1 MLFIIPLYFNI
12 HMINEAILLQFLSFP
27 LQLFITR

>member
-12 HMINEAILLQFLSFP
+12 HMINEPILLQFLSFP